1 MFRYELSPVLILRHY
16 RCSSP
21 ENVIVIAQS
30 PPAVSA
36 ARGSRA
42 IPEKIRACVL
52 TDHDSSDKYI
62 FQWKVYVSE
71 DLTI

>member
-1 MFRYELSPVLILRHY
+1 MFGYTLNPVFILRHY
-16 RCSSP
+16 RCLLP

-30 PPAVSA
+30 SPTVSA
-36 ARGSRA
+36 AALGRHV
-42 IPEKIRACVL
+42 KTIRACIL
-52 TDHDSSDKYI
+52 TDHDSTDKYI